1 MSGFVFQLKNHV
13 ARLFLREKNCQAL
26 CKCHNCDNRGQNP
39 QKLSC
44 RCGESRARGRKTGQN
59 FCMDVTGHRRTKCP
73 CYSNGKPCSIHRS
86 CFNCEN
92 RYGIRIT
99 HRTDDSKAGRKKRIT
114 STPPSLKRRWT
125 AAILEEEGSD
135 LQPWPWTLE
144 EVSLLDSV
152 ESFILKTCV
161 ISSYRNISILY
172 NFVIKSLR
180 GNNIQFTVTSKTERQ
195 IQGKLEFVR
204 KNI

>member
-1 MSGFVFQLKNHV
+1 M
-13 ARLFLREKNCQAL
+13 
-26 CKCHNCDNRGQNP
+26 
-39 QKLSC
+39 
-44 RCGESRARGRKTGQN
+44 
-59 FCMDVTGHRRTKCP
+59 
-73 CYSNGKPCSIHRS
+73 
-86 CFNCEN
+86 
-92 RYGIRIT
+92 
-99 HRTDDSKAGRKKRIT
+99 
-114 STPPSLKRRWT
+114 
-125 AAILEEEGSD
+125 
-135 LQPWPWTLE
+135 QPWPWTLE

-161 ISSYRNISILY
+161 ISSYRNIMY